1 MKCTYCP
8 SQSIDSV
15 SRRLSLISVD
25 FQRSRRLSLSE
36 ATRPKHFRDKT
47 VLRLLRTQAAVA
59 GCARDV
65 ITERGPTMLAAMGA
79 AIGMGGAPL
88 PA

>member
-1 MKCTYCP
+1 M
-8 SQSIDSV
+8 
-15 SRRLSLISVD
+15 
-25 FQRSRRLSLSE
+25 
-36 ATRPKHFRDKT
+36 
-47 VLRLLRTQAAVA
+47 LRLLRTQAAVA

-88 PA
+88 PAGFEADLAALSTMLTNLLASTMSAESEFGGTVQMTHWSNLP